1 MDTIDSDSAAPA
13 VKGERAFYPRPYQSL
28 EEFGL
33 GQLLRK
39 LWRRKG
45 IIIGTVTVLTVLTA
59 VIVFQITPRY
69 TAEALLII
77 ETRGANVGGDV
88 EAVLSGLSA
97 DRETIQSEI
106 EVLRSRGLA
115 DKTVNRQA
123 LGRNPEFNAAL
134 RPKGLLAE
142 FLDPARFW

>member
-1 MDTIDSDSAAPA
+1 MDTLNSGSAAPA
-13 VKGERAFYPRPYQSL
+13 GKVERAFYPRAYRLL
-28 EEFGL
+28 EEFDL

-45 IIIGTVTVLTVLTA
+45 IIFGTMTVLTVLT
-59 VIVFQITPRY
+59 VVTVFQLTPRY

-77 ETRGANVGGDV
+77 ETRGSNVATDV
-88 EAVLSGLSA
+88 KAVLSGLSA

-115 DKTVNRQA
+115 NKTVKLQA
-123 LGRNPEFNAAL
+123 LVL
-134 RPKGLLAE
+134 YY
-142 FLDPARFW
+142 